1 MAHYIHHVPGRLRV
15 KTPAVKRNETQARL
29 ARETL
34 EGTEGITAIDV
45 NVVTGSIVI
54 NYDHRVG
61 DGGAILDLL
70 RERGYITRV
79 PSSKGISVFPNEA
92 GVGQKVTD
100 IVVSKLVETVLER
113 SATALIAAII

>member
-34 EGTEGITAIDV
+34 EGAEGITAIDV

-70 RERGYITRV
+70 RARGYITHL
-79 PSSKGISVFPNEA
+79 PSNKGISVLPYEA
-92 GVGQKVTD
+92 GIGQKVTD